1 MAKRGA
7 FEPLCK
13 EFLDKFGLFRQ
24 GWKHVE
30 PEARDVMQ
38 DIISLAGT
46 SLPALVYDLKC
57 VVHCIDKR
65 EEMRTNKQKVAASN
79 ADKESFARVLKYPWE
94 TPEFQRLV
102 PVAQQDDN
110 VEAAVA
116 TVPFLAELKR
126 EREAHAMTRRE
137 LTAALHREKEAHEST
152 KRELDTALGANVL
165 RGLALPMI
173 KPPTPARSGPPSSA
187 LTKRSS
193 SEQEAGAPSAAQPV
207 QKKANIS
214 SSGEPGP
221 PPYDSTEWSRG
232 LVHPPPPYAQAL
244 GGLAGLCAASAG
256 LEGHASAESLE
267 SFGSASTQCSQEMA

>member
-1 MAKRGA
+1 M
-7 FEPLCK
+7 PLRPAAPLK
-13 EFLDKFGLFRQ
+13 TSRRKASPALPHLQ
-24 GWKHVE
+24 
-30 PEARDVMQ
+30 ARDVMQ

-79 ADKESFARVLKYPWE
+79 VQPHAAERSPIALLATRSPPALAPNAQADKESFARVLKYPWE

-173 KPPTPARSGPPSSA
+173 KPP
-187 LTKRSS
+187 
-193 SEQEAGAPSAAQPV
+193 
-207 QKKANIS
+207 
-214 SSGEPGP
+214 
-221 PPYDSTEWSRG
+221 
-232 LVHPPPPYAQAL
+232 
-244 GGLAGLCAASAG
+244 
-256 LEGHASAESLE
+256 
-267 SFGSASTQCSQEMA
+267 